1 MFHRM
6 KILLTV
12 YKLKVQW
19 KQKFNFKWKKCALR
33 QKTERNVR
41 LYNTEK
47 TIITKKNSDYKIS
60 ETKETMSLFDF
71 QKLISSFHFFGAK
84 QRLTGGVSR
93 LL

>member
-1 MFHRM
+1 MEA
-6 KILLTV
+6 
-12 YKLKVQW
+12 KVQF
-19 KQKFNFKWKKCALR
+19 QVEKCALR
-33 QKTERNVR
+33 QKTERNIR
-41 LYNTEK
+41 LYNTEQ
-47 TIITKKNSDYKIS
+47 TIITKKNSHYKIS